1 MTKIFIDKNFRP
13 LKDDRREKIVF
24 KPSVRKS
31 AISKEVNVSHFL
43 RTAKPIIRKHQ

>member
-1 MTKIFIDKNFRP
+1 MNKISIDKNFIP
-13 LKDDRREKIVF
+13 LKDGKPKKLEF

-43 RTAKPIIRKHQ
+43 RTSKPIIRKEK

>member
-1 MTKIFIDKNFRP
+1 MAKIFIDKNFRSM
-13 LKDDRREKIVF
+13 KDGRIEKIEF

-43 RTAKPIIRKHQ
+43 RTAKPIIRKDQ